1 MCFLWQP
8 HTAFKH
14 IFHGLSGSLGFE
26 GLFSLWQVPQE
37 QVYFTTRQR
46 VQLLDC
52 SAVLPVQVI
61 FASTSKTKPLL
72 SEIKL
77 GIFFLKLIFI
87 VFVLKWCKWNKPT
100 CLLLQSNELWFC
112 LVISLTFSNVYEW
125 INRNGISKKTLL
137 LDETNKVKGMY
148 QKLRGPKLNQILTQN
163 MFDCMSCAQLTT
175 DQILI
180 IFRLMIKNF

>member
-1 MCFLWQP
+1 MFFLCSINGAGKNFRLSDFMCFLWQP
-8 HTAFKH
+8 HTAFRH
-14 IFHGLSGSLGFE
+14 
-26 GLFSLWQVPQE
+26 
-37 QVYFTTRQR
+37 
-46 VQLLDC
+46 
-52 SAVLPVQVI
+52 
-61 FASTSKTKPLL
+61 
-72 SEIKL
+72 
-77 GIFFLKLIFI
+77 FFLKLIFI